1 MELCL
6 DGSPWKWVGR
16 REIDKWG
23 VPIELHEQMVKNQG
37 KGAITMAKSE
47 QYLFIHSNVVNNS
60 FAIVTQ
66 AITELDLDTHRR
78 NRLLSSHKPEKFTSA
93 K

>member
-37 KGAITMAKSE
+37 KGAITITMAKSE
-47 QYLFIHSNVVNNS
+47 QYM
-60 FAIVTQ
+60 
-66 AITELDLDTHRR
+66 
-78 NRLLSSHKPEKFTSA
+78 
-93 K
+93 